1 VQKDR
6 KSTLFDSILSVFYV
20 QNKLSG
26 RKNELTALI
35 QKESGQ
41 RQKNLYIS
49 TLNTLYNND
58 I

>member
-6 KSTLFDSILSVFYV
+6 KSTYESILSVFYV

-41 RQKNLYIS
+41 RQKNQYNS